1 MQFKYIDF
9 LKKLLIF
16 TIILAIAGYFLTYV
30 LPDKYTTPTLPALF
44 VFFFTATGIVHY
56 ILLRISLKRPNS
68 FINYF
73 MLLTFGK
80 LLFYLTIILIYA
92 LIKRDDA
99 VSFILSFAALYLFF
113 TAFEVSQSLSLSPTK
128 VKKEDT
134 K

>member
-1 MQFKYIDF
+1 MQFKYLDF

-16 TIILAIAGYFLTYV
+16 TILIALAVYFLTYI
-30 LPDKYTTPTLPALF
+30 LPEKFISPTLPALF

-56 ILLRISLKRPNS
+56 ILLRISVKRPNS

-99 VSFILSFAALYLFF
+99 VSFILSFAALYLLF
-113 TAFEVSQSLSLSPTK
+113 TAFEVTQSLSHAKL
-128 VKKEDT
+128 KKENT
-134 K
+134 E

>member
-1 MQFKYIDF
+1 MQFNYIDF

-16 TIILAIAGYFLTYV
+16 TIILAVAGYFLTYV
-30 LPDKYTTPTLPALF
+30 LPDKYATPTLPALF

-56 ILLRISLKRPNS
+56 ILLRISVKRPNS

-92 LIKRDDA
+92 LVNRDDA
-99 VSFILSFAALYLFF
+99 VSFILSFAALYIFF
-113 TAFEVSQSLSLSPTK
+113 TAFEVSQSLSHTK
-128 VKKEDT
+128 VKNENQNK
-134 K
+134 

>member
-1 MQFKYIDF
+1 MQLKYIDF

-16 TIILAIAGYFLTYV
+16 SIILAVSVYLLTYV
-30 LPDKYTTPTLPALF
+30 LPEKFISPTLPFLF
-44 VFFFTATGIVHY
+44 VFFFSATGIVHF
-56 ILLRISLKRPNS
+56 ILLRISVKRPNR

-99 VSFILSFAALYLFF
+99 VAFILSFAALYLFF
-113 TAFEVSQSLSLSPTK
+113 TAFEVTQSLSNATL
-128 VKKEDT
+128 KK
-134 K
+134 